1 MPVAANP
8 GPRPV
13 LCVRTFF
20 VHSWRE
26 HATKSVFLE
35 PGMLKIYGW
44 KRSRAIRCM
53 WVMEELGLDYEQ
65 VPLNPHAGETRT
77 PEYLALN
84 PSGKIPTLVHDD
96 FVLTESMAINWYL
109 ASSFPGTLLPREPR
123 LGARV
128 QQWTSWSITELEPPV
143 VSIMREGRRS
153 KEQIDAGRIEA
164 WRAGIHG
171 ILETVLEPHLAR
183 EKFLLPGGSF
193 TLADLN
199 VASVASSLQAFDIG
213 LDRHPNVADW
223 MQRCF
228 SREAWARVQQS
239 A

>member
-1 MPVAANP
+1 
-8 GPRPV
+8 
-13 LCVRTFF
+13 
-20 VHSWRE
+20 
-26 HATKSVFLE
+26 
-35 PGMLKIYGW
+35 
-44 KRSRAIRCM
+44 M

-109 ASSFPGTLLPREPR
+109 ASSFPGRCCLAIPATRRRSISGRRGRSPNSSRR
-123 LGARV
+123 WSRSCARV
-128 QQWTSWSITELEPPV
+128 AGP
-143 VSIMREGRRS
+143 G
-153 KEQIDAGRIEA
+153 EQIDAARIEA
-164 WRAGIHG
+164 WRAGIHAV
-171 ILETVLEPHLAR
+171 LETVLEPHLSR
-183 EKFLLPGGSF
+183 QEFLLPGNAF

-199 VASVASSLQAFDIG
+199 VASVASSLQVFDIG
-213 LDRHPNVADW
+213 LDRHPGVADW

-228 SREAWARVQQS
+228 SREAWARVQQK